1 MTHADA
7 VERVRRAR
15 EELDTAER
23 DLERSAR
30 SWRGALRP
38 RRGAVAIFGGFVSGA
53 ALVLLPARWWRR
65 AGAAA
70 GGLAAA
76 AARSALTPMI
86 VGAALSQVRAES
98 RGDAAANDAHTRSG
112 TRSLGGRN
120 LG

>member
-7 VERVRRAR
+7 VARVRRAR

-23 DLERSAR
+23 DLERSAKSR
-30 SWRGALRP
+30 RGVLRP
-38 RRGAVAIFGGFVSGA
+38 RRSAVAIFGGFVSGA

-86 VGAALSQVRAES
+86 VGAALSQVRPES
-98 RGDAAANDAHTRSG
+98 RGHATTRDSHAPQE
-112 TRSLGGRN
+112 
-120 LG
+120 